1 MYTTI
6 TTDVTSLVERAVHA
20 RPTMH
25 VSVSLAPPT
34 GRGRSFRGL
43 GREAVDVA
51 STAVVHDGLKT
62 TTGLAT
68 SRPAALE
75 PETPTDKKEVN

>member
-6 TTDVTSLVERAVHA
+6 TTDVRSLVERAVHA
-20 RPTMH
+20 RPATH
-25 VSVSLAPPT
+25 VSVSLEPPT
-34 GRGRSFRGL
+34 GRARSFRGL

-51 STAVVHDGLKT
+51 STAVGHDGLST

-68 SRPAALE
+68 STPAAGE